1 MTLKIPSSIGGK
13 DSKKAYEKIVNAIP
27 EQEITKLDSST
38 NIEPTSFNL
47 DIVKSDYIQI
57 PSQNFVVAI
66 AETNK
71 NLNYEQAHKTT
82 IKQGLMIPTST
93 QFMTFHNYIIGAEK
107 NNLIIFDASGNPINN
122 KSRKEL
128 YNQLTSDC
136 WTWLNEKFNISSN
149 KNSIEYITGLN
160 SKDELIIQTEDL
172 ENCLME
178 NCYIDFSKL
187 TKQGLANINAIHSKQ
202 EFSKSE
208 NIYFG
213 HPRNGRVGGFVADS
227 VSAYLIC
234 DRSPSNEYG
243 NLGVRAVKLAGG
255 KK

>member
-1 MTLKIPSSIGGK
+1 MTLKIPSSIRGK

-82 IKQGLMIPTST
+82 IKQRLMIPSAS
-93 QFMTFHNYIIGAEK
+93 QFMHFHNYIIDAEK
-107 NNLIIFDASGNPINN
+107 NNIPIFDASGNPIN
-122 KSRKEL
+122 KKVRKDL
-128 YNQLTSDC
+128 HNQLTSDC
-136 WTWLNEKFNISSN
+136 WIWLNGKFNISKN
-149 KNSIEYITGLN
+149 KNSIEYVTGLN
-160 SKDELIIQTEDL
+160 SKDELITNTEDL

-178 NCYIDFSKL
+178 DCYVDFLKL
-187 TKQGLANINAIHSKQ
+187 TKQGLADTSSKHSKQ
-202 EFSKSE
+202 KFSKSE
-208 NIYFG
+208 NIYFW
-213 HPRNGRVGGFVADS
+213 HPRNGGVGWFVAS
-227 VSAYLIC
+227 SGRAGLYC
-234 DRSPSNEYG
+234 SRSPSDQNDI
-243 NLGVRAVKLAGG
+243 LGVRAVKLALG
-255 KK
+255 